1 MIYLWI
7 TLFILLLVVLWLT
20 NLLGLPG
27 NWLMIVAAACWTWL
41 VGESFS
47 EIGWL
52 AILAIVFLA
61 VLGELLEFGASV
73 LGTKQVG
80 GSRRAAVLS
89 VVGSIVGGI
98 VGVFV
103 GLPIPIIGWIV
114 GSLLFA
120 CLGALVGAAL
130 GEKWQGSD
138 VNASLKV
145 GGAAFVGRLVGT
157 VGKIAF
163 GAVILVIVV
172 LSLFF

>member
-7 TLFILLLVVLWLT
+7 VLFILLLVVLWLT
-20 NLLGLPG
+20 NLFGLPG
-27 NWLMIVAAACWTWL
+27 NWLMIVAAGLWAWL

-52 AILAIVFLA
+52 AILTVIILA
-61 VLGELLEFGASV
+61 LLGELLEFGASV

-98 VGVFV
+98 AGVFF
-103 GLPIPIIGWIV
+103 GLPIPVVGWIA

-138 VNASLKV
+138 MNASLKV
-145 GGAAFVGRLVGT
+145 GSAAFLGRLVGT

>member
-7 TLFILLLVVLWLT
+7 ILFILLLIVLWLT

-27 NWLMIVAAACWTWL
+27 NWLMILAAGCWTLW

-52 AILAIVFLA
+52 AIVAVLFLA
-61 VLGELLEFGASV
+61 VMGELLEFGASV

-80 GSRRAAVLS
+80 GSRRAAALS
-89 VVGSIVGGI
+89 VIGSIVGGI
-98 VGVFV
+98 VGIFF
-103 GLPIPIIGWIV
+103 GLPIPVIGWIV

-130 GEKWQGSD
+130 GERWQGSD
-138 VNASLKV
+138 MNASLKV